1 MMMISAA
8 PKKKPPCPLTLK
20 KEENVAGYRI
30 LNNIDNTH
38 TFRLDISVM
47 AIILGHC
54 PGIGLAHM
62 YAAMACVQNPEIHGT
77 ATPTFVIQLR

>member
-1 MMMISAA
+1 
-8 PKKKPPCPLTLK
+8 
-20 KEENVAGYRI
+20 
-30 LNNIDNTH
+30 
-38 TFRLDISVM
+38 M
-47 AIILGHC
+47 AIILGHL